1 MGSFARTAGAWKRTL
16 LFAVGALLVMA
27 AASRPRRR
35 PPTDTD
41 VRIEQPRKSPQAG
54 DVTSDRPRDGRSPFV
69 NNLLTPALSSLHSAD
84 SRSRPLAPIP
94 PHTGSGPDGVRERR
108 APRAQGYA

>member
-1 MGSFARTAGAWKRTL
+1 MPSRSLPIPRTGYLCVARTDRPNLLRKSTHGRLVVPPDWLFRSHEGQKESGTMGSFARTAGAWKRTL

-54 DVTSDRPRDGRSPFV
+54 DVTSDRPRD
-69 NNLLTPALSSLHSAD
+69 
-84 SRSRPLAPIP
+84 
-94 PHTGSGPDGVRERR
+94 
-108 APRAQGYA
+108 